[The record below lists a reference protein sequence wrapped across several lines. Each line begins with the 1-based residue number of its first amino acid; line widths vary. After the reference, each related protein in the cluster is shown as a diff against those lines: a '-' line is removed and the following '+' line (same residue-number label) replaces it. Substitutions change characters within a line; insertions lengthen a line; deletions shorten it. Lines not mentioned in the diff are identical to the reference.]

1 MTAFTDSN
9 RPVTLVTS
17 PCDPTQVFIIRV
29 WREPREI
36 EGQPALWRGV
46 IEHLVSGERCYF
58 TRYSKLI
65 VFMLD
70 HLPRAALQLDLPLR
84 LLPLMHRLTQ
94 RFRANS

>member
-1 MTAFTDSN
+1 MVA
-9 RPVTLVTS
+9 
-17 PCDPTQVFIIRV
+17 
-29 WREPREI
+29 
-36 EGQPALWRGV
+36 EGNDELMEEFFEQGTIG

-65 VFMLD
+65 VFMLN

-94 RFRANS
+94 RFRRGVSQS